1 MQAIKVRE
9 FGLPAVLRLEEAA
22 NPQPGAGE
30 ILVKIEAV
38 GVNPVETYIRSG
50 AYAAKP
56 DLPYTPGSDG
66 AGTVKATGPAVGK
79 FKIGDRV
86 YLSGSLTGTYA
97 ELALCRETQA
107 HPLWAGLS
115 FAQGAAIG
123 VPYPTAWRALFRKAR
138 AQKGETLFV
147 HGGSGGV
154 GIAAIQ
160 IARAAGLRVIASAGS
175 AAGLKLIEEQ
185 GAIALDH
192 SAAGYLD
199 QLARLAGGSG
209 PDVILEMLANVNL
222 AQDLERIAPRGRIV
236 VIGSRGKVEIDPR
249 LFMAR
254 ECEVTGMMLF
264 NAQPEDLAAAHAGLA
279 EGLSSGA
286 LRPVIGREFPLAEA
300 AAAHEAVMTGGHSG
314 KIVLVP

>member
-185 GAIALDH
+185 GYCARPQCRRIPRP
-192 SAAGYLD
+192 AG
-199 QLARLAGGSG
+199 QTR
-209 PDVILEMLANVNL
+209 
-222 AQDLERIAPRGRIV
+222 
-236 VIGSRGKVEIDPR
+236 RGKWSGRDPGN
-249 LFMAR
+249 AR
-254 ECEVTGMMLF
+254 QR
-264 NAQPEDLAAAHAGLA
+264 QPGAGPGADCAA
-279 EGLSSGA
+279 
-286 LRPVIGREFPLAEA
+286 RPDRRHREP
-300 AAAHEAVMTGGHSG
+300 G
-314 KIVLVP
+314 KS